1 MKKFLLLAGFCLLA
15 LSAAGFENY
24 KAAVAAGNAART
36 AKDWDKAEAAFAEA
50 VKLAVKES
58 EKANALYQHADALRL
73 AGKLAEARAGFT
85 AMLTHPGGTPSQRGY
100 SQLRLGEMLR
110 IEKKFDE
117 AIAEYAKVEAIEKA
131 TCVADARLGQAIC
144 YRSLNKHE
152 ELRQRCRDILGMPKV
167 SLSARVTCVNMLG
180 DSFYAEKKYAE
191 AAGAYEEIHT
201 QEGVTPAQRLD
212 AYNKSG
218 NAYNQ
223 AQQFDAAIAAFNK
236 IIIHDQ
242 ATPAQQKR
250 AEDGL
255 KRANDGKA
263 KQPRRK

>member
-1 MKKFLLLAGFCLLA
+1 MKKLLLLAGFCLLA
-15 LSAAGFENY
+15 LSAGGFENY

-36 AKDWDKAEAAFAEA
+36 AKEWDKAVAAFTAA
-50 VKLAVKES
+50 GKLAGKEN
-58 EKANALYQHADALRL
+58 EKATALYQQADALRL
-73 AGKLAEARAGFT
+73 AGKTTEARTAFT
-85 AMLTHPGGTPSQRGY
+85 AVLTHPGGTPSQRGY
-100 SQLRLGEMLR
+100 AQLRLGEMLR
-110 IEKKFDE
+110 VEKKFDE
-117 AIAEYAKVEAIEKA
+117 ALAEYAKVEAIEQA

-144 YRSLNKHE
+144 YRSLGKHE
-152 ELRQRCRDILGMPKV
+152 ELRQRCRDILAMPKV
-167 SLSARVTCVNMLG
+167 SLSIRVTSVNMLG

-191 AAGAYEEIHT
+191 AARAYEELHSL
-201 QEGVTPAQRLD
+201 EGATPAQRVD

-236 IIIHDQ
+236 VVIHEQ
-242 ATPAQQKR
+242 ATAAQQKR

-263 KQPRRK
+263 KQARRK